1 MKNATVGLMTKALF
15 LCVLVNAG
23 LKSGVSWKNQKT
35 GF

>member
-1 MKNATVGLMTKALF
+1 MENAIVELMAKALL
-15 LCVLVNAG
+15 LCVLTNPG